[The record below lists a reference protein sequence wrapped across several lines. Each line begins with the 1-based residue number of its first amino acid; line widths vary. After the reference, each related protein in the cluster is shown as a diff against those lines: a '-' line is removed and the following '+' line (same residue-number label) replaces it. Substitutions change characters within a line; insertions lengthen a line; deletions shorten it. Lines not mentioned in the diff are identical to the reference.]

1 VLLGILTGDMCRV
14 YLSLTGT
21 HSFITMGTMVTHVAM
36 YEIATNQIRC
46 RDCGGTS
53 TFFEGWESHGTVY
66 IAVDCSECENT
77 YYGEVP
83 SDE

>member
-1 VLLGILTGDMCRV
+1 MFRL
-14 YLSLTGT
+14 YLSLAGT
-21 HSFITMGTMVTHVAM
+21 HSFITMGAMVTHVAM

-46 RDCGGTS
+46 RDCGSTS

-66 IAVDCSECENT
+66 VAVDCSECENT
-77 YYGEVP
+77 YYGELP